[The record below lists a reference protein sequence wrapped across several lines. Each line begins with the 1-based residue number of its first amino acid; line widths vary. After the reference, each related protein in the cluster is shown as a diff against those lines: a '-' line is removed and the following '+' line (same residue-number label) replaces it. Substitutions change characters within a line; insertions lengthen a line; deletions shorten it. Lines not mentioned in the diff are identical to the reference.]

1 MQAESCYQLARA
13 FHVQVNISHS
23 DIIIMMSLMMTSSY
37 RVIMIK
43 HSSITIKPHSLQEE
57 VMFCRTL
64 ALDRCTSLAVTPLM

>member
-23 DIIIMMSLMMTSSY
+23 DIIIMSLMMTSSH

-43 HSSITIKPHSLQEE
+43 HSSVTIKPHSLQEE
-57 VMFCRTL
+57 VMFCHTL
-64 ALDRCTSLAVTPLM
+64 APDRCTSLTVAPLM